1 MNRNLFYMEF
11 RRNVRSLLLWSA
23 VIGLLVFF
31 TMSFFRTVLQ
41 YQQQI
46 AGMVNLVPAMALK
59 MRGFSNISDIFSVL
73 GFYTA
78 NNLVYM
84 MLLGS
89 IYAIVLSSN
98 ILLKEEYGKTA
109 EYLMSRPIS
118 RREIFTTKLAIVFLN
133 IIILNILAALI
144 GFISIMVYKKG
155 EFSIQPFLV
164 IHFYTLFLNL
174 LFGALGIFISVMI
187 KRARPVTSSGVGLVL
202 VLYFLY
208 SISRMSGVDGTFGYI
223 SPFKWVNID
232 VLSPSYGVEPLRIT
246 TFRNVSVFDPG
257 CRIYLPSEGYSYL
270 SLYFNFIK
278 RVVSVCDP
286 AANRHK

>member
-1 MNRNLFYMEF
+1 MEM
-11 RRNVRSLLLWSA
+11 RRNARSLILWSA
-23 VIGLLVFF
+23 VIGLLIFF

-59 MRGFSNISDIFSVL
+59 MRGFSSITDIFSVL

-78 NNLVYM
+78 NNLIYM

-109 EYLMSRPIS
+109 EYLMSRPVT
-118 RREIFTTKLAIVFLN
+118 RREIFTTKLAIVFIN
-133 IIILNILAALI
+133 VIMLNILATMI

-155 EFSIQPFLV
+155 SFSIQPFLV
-164 IHFYTLFLNL
+164 IHFYTLLLNL

-208 SISRMSGVDGTFGYI
+208 SISRMSGVDGTFGYL
-223 SPFKWVNID
+223 SPFKWVNVN
-232 VLSPSYGVEPLRIT
+232 VLSPTYGLEPWRTAAFLLIL
-246 TFRNVSVFDPG
+246 VSGV
-257 CRIYLPSEGYSYL
+257 IY
-270 SLYFNFIK
+270 
-278 RVVSVCDP
+278 
-286 AANRHK
+286 NRKDILT

>member
-1 MNRNLFYMEF
+1 MNRILFYMEM

-23 VIGLLVFF
+23 VIGLLIFF

-46 AGMVNLVPAMALK
+46 AGMVQLVPAMAMK

-78 NNLVYM
+78 NNLIYM

-89 IYAIVLSSN
+89 IYSIVLSSN

-118 RREIFTTKLAIVFLN
+118 RREIFTTKLSVAFLN
-133 IIILNILAALI
+133 ITLLNILATLI
-144 GFISIMVYKKG
+144 GYISIMIYKKG
-155 EFSIQPFLV
+155 AFNLEPFIV
-164 IHFYTLFLNL
+164 ISCYTLLLNL
-174 LFGALGIFISVMI
+174 LFGALGLVISVMI
-187 KRARPVTSSGVGLVL
+187 KRAKPITSTCVGLVL

-208 SISRMSGVDGTFGYI
+208 TISRMSGVDGDFGYL

-232 VLSPSYGVEPLRIT
+232 VLSPSYGIEFLRMAVFLGT
-246 TFRNVSVFDPG
+246 TGLLIMASAL
-257 CRIYLPSEGYSYL
+257 IYRRKDILT
-270 SLYFNFIK
+270 
-278 RVVSVCDP
+278 
-286 AANRHK
+286 

>member
-1 MNRNLFYMEF
+1 MNRILFFMEM
-11 RRNVRSLLLWSA
+11 RRNARSLILWSA
-23 VIGLLVFF
+23 VIGLLIFF

-59 MRGFSNISDIFSVL
+59 MRGFSSISDIFSVL

-89 IYAIVLSSN
+89 IYSIVLSSN

-118 RREIFTTKLAIVFLN
+118 RGEIFTTKLVIVSLN

-144 GFISIMVYKKG
+144 GFISIMLYRKG
-155 EFSIQPFLV
+155 PFFLQPFIV
-164 IHFYTLFLNL
+164 IHFYTLLLNL
-174 LFGALGIFISVMI
+174 LFGAMGYFISVMM
-187 KRARPVTSSGVGLVL
+187 KRARPVTSSCVGLVL
-202 VLYFLY
+202 VLYFFY
-208 SISRMSGVDGTFGYI
+208 SISRISGVDGSFGYL
-223 SPFKWVNID
+223 SPFKWVNVN
-232 VLSPSYGVEPLRIT
+232 VLSPSYGLEPWRTAAFIGIT
-246 TFRNVSVFDPG
+246 ALLILVSG
-257 CRIYLPSEGYSYL
+257 YIYRRKDILT
-270 SLYFNFIK
+270 
-278 RVVSVCDP
+278 
-286 AANRHK
+286 